1 MARPKSEDKKQ
12 ALLEAAT
19 AAFAQ
24 SGIAASTSAIA
35 RSAGVAEGTLF
46 RYFATKDELL
56 NELYLAIKLR
66 LVRTMIAGLDP
77 DEKRPKENARNIWNS
92 YIDWGV
98 RNPMEHKA
106 IRRMALSER
115 ITDET
120 RRQVKESFPE
130 LNEMCQL
137 SVKEIFLSEA
147 YRAFGDALFLSLAE
161 TTIEFASHDPQ
172 RAREIIAL
180 GVAYFISALYAPRL
194 IARYSMGRILL
205 TGLAVQIAGL
215 LLLCATFSRFG
226 VATSALTL
234 VPATALIGYGQ
245 ALIVNSFYRIGM
257 RDISASDA
265 GAGSAILSTLQQA
278 TLGLGPAILG
288 SLFLALARRGGGNYP
303 QALID
308 FLLVE
313 VAMMLLLGA
322 IALWLRHHLNRQPAT
337 VAS

>member
-137 SVKEIFLSEA
+137 SVKEIVVVKFFWTRRSDGRVMHR
-147 YRAFGDALFLSLAE
+147 RA
-161 TTIEFASHDPQ
+161 T
-172 RAREIIAL
+172 
-180 GVAYFISALYAPRL
+180 
-194 IARYSMGRILL
+194 GRQ
-205 TGLAVQIAGL
+205 GW
-215 LLLCATFSRFG
+215 
-226 VATSALTL
+226 
-234 VPATALIGYGQ
+234 PAFRTVRVIGSQVLNAIGYCYK
-245 ALIVNSFYRIGM
+245 S
-257 RDISASDA
+257 
-265 GAGSAILSTLQQA
+265 
-278 TLGLGPAILG
+278 
-288 SLFLALARRGGGNYP
+288 
-303 QALID
+303 
-308 FLLVE
+308 
-313 VAMMLLLGA
+313 
-322 IALWLRHHLNRQPAT
+322 
-337 VAS
+337 

>member
-172 RAREIIAL
+172 RAREIP
-180 GVAYFISALYAPRL
+180 SALKPC
-194 IARYSMGRILL
+194 G
-205 TGLAVQIAGL
+205 TP
-215 LLLCATFSRFG
+215 C
-226 VATSALTL
+226 
-234 VPATALIGYGQ
+234 
-245 ALIVNSFYRIGM
+245 M
-257 RDISASDA
+257 RRTPNDA
-265 GAGSAILSTLQQA
+265 GNTASLRSPYRPDLPVYRTL
-278 TLGLGPAILG
+278 
-288 SLFLALARRGGGNYP
+288 LALWARVRR
-303 QALID
+303 
-308 FLLVE
+308 V
-313 VAMMLLLGA
+313 
-322 IALWLRHHLNRQPAT
+322 
-337 VAS
+337 

>member
-172 RAREIIAL
+172 RAPGRL
-180 GVAYFISALYAPRL
+180 SPSALKPC
-194 IARYSMGRILL
+194 G
-205 TGLAVQIAGL
+205 TP
-215 LLLCATFSRFG
+215 C
-226 VATSALTL
+226 
-234 VPATALIGYGQ
+234 
-245 ALIVNSFYRIGM
+245 M
-257 RDISASDA
+257 RRTPNDA
-265 GAGSAILSTLQQA
+265 GNTASLRSPYRPDLPVYRTL
-278 TLGLGPAILG
+278 
-288 SLFLALARRGGGNYP
+288 LALWARVRR
-303 QALID
+303 
-308 FLLVE
+308 V
-313 VAMMLLLGA
+313 
-322 IALWLRHHLNRQPAT
+322 
-337 VAS
+337 

>member
-137 SVKEIFLSEA
+137 SVS
-147 YRAFGDALFLSLAE
+147 
-161 TTIEFASHDPQ
+161 
-172 RAREIIAL
+172 
-180 GVAYFISALYAPRL
+180 VPRL
-194 IARYSMGRILL
+194 WRRPVS
-205 TGLAVQIAGL
+205 
-215 LLLCATFSRFG
+215 
-226 VATSALTL
+226 VA
-234 VPATALIGYGQ
+234 
-245 ALIVNSFYRIGM
+245 
-257 RDISASDA
+257 
-265 GAGSAILSTLQQA
+265 
-278 TLGLGPAILG
+278 
-288 SLFLALARRGGGNYP
+288 GGN
-303 QALID
+303 
-308 FLLVE
+308 
-313 VAMMLLLGA
+313 
-322 IALWLRHHLNRQPAT
+322 HHRIRQPRSA
-337 VAS
+337 ARPGDYRPRL

>member
-137 SVKEIFLSEA
+137 SVKETFLSEA

-172 RAREIIAL
+172 RAREIIA
-180 GVAYFISALYAPRL
+180 
-194 IARYSMGRILL
+194 
-205 TGLAVQIAGL
+205 
-215 LLLCATFSRFG
+215 
-226 VATSALTL
+226 
-234 VPATALIGYGQ
+234 
-245 ALIVNSFYRIGM
+245 
-257 RDISASDA
+257 
-265 GAGSAILSTLQQA
+265 
-278 TLGLGPAILG
+278 
-288 SLFLALARRGGGNYP
+288 
-303 QALID
+303 
-308 FLLVE
+308 
-313 VAMMLLLGA
+313 
-322 IALWLRHHLNRQPAT
+322 IALGFEAMWHALHEAD
-337 VAS
+337 A

>member
-106 IRRMALSER
+106 IRRMAHPPDGAQRAHHRRNPPPGKRELSGAQRNVPAVGER
-115 ITDET
+115 DI
-120 RRQVKESFPE
+120 
-130 LNEMCQL
+130 
-137 SVKEIFLSEA
+137 
-147 YRAFGDALFLSLAE
+147 
-161 TTIEFASHDPQ
+161 PQ
-172 RAREIIAL
+172 R
-180 GVAYFISALYAPRL
+180 GVPRL
-194 IARYSMGRILL
+194 WRRPVS
-205 TGLAVQIAGL
+205 VAG
-215 LLLCATFSRFG
+215 
-226 VATSALTL
+226 
-234 VPATALIGYGQ
+234 
-245 ALIVNSFYRIGM
+245 
-257 RDISASDA
+257 
-265 GAGSAILSTLQQA
+265 
-278 TLGLGPAILG
+278 
-288 SLFLALARRGGGNYP
+288 
-303 QALID
+303 
-308 FLLVE
+308 
-313 VAMMLLLGA
+313 
-322 IALWLRHHLNRQPAT
+322 
-337 VAS
+337 

>member
-106 IRRMALSER
+106 IRR
-115 ITDET
+115 
-120 RRQVKESFPE
+120 QVKESFPE

-180 GVAYFISALYAPRL
+180 GFEAMWHALHEA
-194 IARYSMGRILL
+194 
-205 TGLAVQIAGL
+205 
-215 LLLCATFSRFG
+215 
-226 VATSALTL
+226 
-234 VPATALIGYGQ
+234 
-245 ALIVNSFYRIGM
+245 
-257 RDISASDA
+257 DA
-265 GAGSAILSTLQQA
+265 
-278 TLGLGPAILG
+278 
-288 SLFLALARRGGGNYP
+288 
-303 QALID
+303 
-308 FLLVE
+308 
-313 VAMMLLLGA
+313 
-322 IALWLRHHLNRQPAT
+322 
-337 VAS
+337 

>member
-172 RAREIIAL
+172 RAREIIA
-180 GVAYFISALYAPRL
+180 AMWHALHEA
-194 IARYSMGRILL
+194 
-205 TGLAVQIAGL
+205 
-215 LLLCATFSRFG
+215 
-226 VATSALTL
+226 
-234 VPATALIGYGQ
+234 
-245 ALIVNSFYRIGM
+245 
-257 RDISASDA
+257 DA
-265 GAGSAILSTLQQA
+265 
-278 TLGLGPAILG
+278 
-288 SLFLALARRGGGNYP
+288 
-303 QALID
+303 
-308 FLLVE
+308 
-313 VAMMLLLGA
+313 
-322 IALWLRHHLNRQPAT
+322 
-337 VAS
+337 